1 MAAVNE
7 IRNAKHQIEDNVIN
21 LLKFVSNLQDDNDLN
36 AKEGSYLS
44 NVRKECITILK
55 LLGNF

>member
-1 MAAVNE
+1 MLAVNE

-21 LLKFVSNLQDDNDLN
+21 LLKFVSNLQDDDDLN